1 VVIGLPFLATTIA
14 DFCVIYKYGPQIAFD
29 PILWS
34 ESAGKVLDGPTTNRQ
49 RMARHLVREVL
60 PRKNRAEIEQLLGP
74 SATHEGMRR
83 YSDRDLAFREKD
95 ENGEWKPFPR
105 TGPGYYWDQFDWDL
119 LYVVGREQI
128 LFVDHKGQMLSFDSE
143 VLLIRLDPEGVFSS
157 WYIDGSDRWPRIV
170 GIEAMGSF
178 REKR

>member
-1 VVIGLPFLATTIA
+1 
-14 DFCVIYKYGPQIAFD
+14 
-29 PILWS
+29 
-34 ESAGKVLDGPTTNRQ
+34 
-49 RMARHLVREVL
+49 
-60 PRKNRAEIEQLLGP
+60 
-74 SATHEGMRR
+74 
-83 YSDRDLAFREKD
+83 
-95 ENGEWKPFPR
+95 
-105 TGPGYYWDQFDWDL
+105 L

-128 LFVDHKGQMLSFDSE
+128 IFVDHKGQMLSFDTE